1 MVGDEN
7 DVVNSGDAEAAA
19 VFSGAGLVRRS
30 SAFGLSVPAVGGGE
44 SVGDPKLLP
53 LVTVTVGSTVPTV
66 SPFAFVYDVLSGDD
80 GTILPSPG
88 PLALLIFNGIIFANP
103 GESGDRGDPP
113 TFDCPHELERIGAVG
128 DGGKWI
134 CGLSRIEDKPD
145 CVIYTF
151 GTFLLVQSYGYHR
164 KLQLSCEP
172 NTLLT

>member
-80 GTILPSPG
+80 GTIPPSPG
-88 PLALLIFNGIIFANP
+88 PFALLIFNGIIFANP

-113 TFDCPHELERIGAVG
+113 TFDCALCVKDCNESPEPLAGT
-128 DGGKWI
+128 GG
-134 CGLSRIEDKPD
+134 G
-145 CVIYTF
+145 
-151 GTFLLVQSYGYHR
+151 
-164 KLQLSCEP
+164 
-172 NTLLT
+172 NTLSEPLENFDTVETEKRDILDAIENREYRYWS